1 MRKIALAA
9 IVSSLGL
16 VAACSGN
23 STGKEDA
30 SVGADSSGSQDGGRV
45 NLDSAASPDTM
56 ASVDHTSAVAVDEGR
71 APDTARASTDTA
83 STDTASAST
92 DTAGTSTDTT
102 SASADTAGS
111 IDTAAGMDSSTS
123 TPSSDASIASGCPS
137 LAGAYR
143 VTTDIVATTC
153 GAEWLDLTTAAVYTF
168 VQAAPS
174 CSFTMTNSVYAGSV
188 YSGHFVMAGSNA
200 QVLWDSVN
208 PAPSV
213 LGNALTY
220 TSESLTITPGATQA
234 ASTLVG
240 SFAWQSAANCGGT
253 TNVCNGSVTS
263 CPTPQ

>member
-1 MRKIALAA
+1 
-9 IVSSLGL
+9 
-16 VAACSGN
+16 
-23 STGKEDA
+23 
-30 SVGADSSGSQDGGRV
+30 VGIDSS
-45 NLDSAASPDTM
+45 
-56 ASVDHTSAVAVDEGR
+56 
-71 APDTARASTDTA
+71 
-83 STDTASAST
+83 
-92 DTAGTSTDTT
+92 
-102 SASADTAGS
+102 
-111 IDTAAGMDSSTS
+111 I
-123 TPSSDASIASGCPS
+123 PSSDTSIASGCPS